1 MNVLSFRGAPAR
13 VGTLLEP
20 TVDARRERARESTL
34 HVHHL
39 GPSHRPTLNVERPSL
54 LRRPCLP
61 GVEGGFANRWGAGEG
76 RVAPRSV
83 TSTVGGHGDGIFVA
97 IGRGV
102 LGKAAAARGPLV
114 KRRAPCGTV

>member
-39 GPSHRPTLNVERPSL
+39 GSSHRPTLNVERSSL

-61 GVEGGFANRWGAGEG
+61 GVEGRFANRCGSGE
-76 RVAPRSV
+76 RRIAPRSV
-83 TSTVGGHGDGIFVA
+83 TSTLVRHGDGIFVPIA
-97 IGRGV
+97 RQSR
-102 LGKAAAARGPLV
+102 RGPPPSR
-114 KRRAPCGTV
+114 KTPR